1 MITLIVGGDMAAPSL
16 RVTSSMLKAW
26 RQIFQ
31 PCRRLHFQAVIR
43 YARYGTVNLQAFN
56 PVKVVHVISG
66 DLWAGAEA
74 QAATLLTQL
83 SQQPDVSVTAIVL
96 NHGEL
101 ARRLISLDIAVVV
114 LDEQKLSPP
123 AIFFKLLGLLQG
135 LQPDVVHT
143 HRIKENILASLA
155 ATIVTPAKGVRT
167 VHGSA
172 EHSLK
177 GWRKLP
183 RRLLAGLDS
192 WCGAHLQSAT
202 VAVSQEL
209 GETLVRQFPKHNV
222 VVIENG
228 VATNPQPDHDAPPA
242 WKTLNPVALHV
253 GIAGRLV
260 PVKRLDIFI
269 DMAAQLTRRKPGC
282 WQFHVF
288 GDGPQR
294 SQWVERVVA
303 LGLTQQILFHGQVPD
318 LSSQLRGLDALII
331 CSDHEGL
338 PMVALEALAVQIP
351 VLAHAVGGLRDLLDE
366 PLLISDNRA
375 SCYADKLTHLLQS
388 RAHAGDPLATVK
400 LPVQYTADYN
410 ARQVFNLYARLLA
423 E

>member
-1 MITLIVGGDMAAPSL
+1 
-16 RVTSSMLKAW
+16 
-26 RQIFQ
+26 
-31 PCRRLHFQAVIR
+31 
-43 YARYGTVNLQAFN
+43 
-56 PVKVVHVISG
+56 
-66 DLWAGAEA
+66 
-74 QAATLLTQL
+74 
-83 SQQPDVSVTAIVL
+83 
-96 NHGEL
+96 
-101 ARRLISLDIAVVV
+101 V
-114 LDEQKLSPP
+114 LDEQKLSSP
-123 AIFFKLLGLLQG
+123 AILLNLLR
-135 LQPDVVHT
+135 LLYRLKPDVVHT

-155 ATIVTPAKGVRT
+155 ATLVTAAKGVRT

-177 GWRKLP
+177 GWRNLH

-202 VAVSQEL
+202 IAVSQEL
-209 GETLVRQFPKHNV
+209 GQALAYKFPKHNV

-228 VATNPQPDHDAPPA
+228 VSTHSTSDPDVTPA
-242 WKTLNPVALHV
+242 WNKSRPDLLHV

-269 DMAAQLTRRKPGC
+269 DMAAQLTSRNPGC
-282 WQFHVF
+282 WQFHIF
-288 GDGPQR
+288 GDGPLR
-294 SQWVERVVA
+294 SQWVERVAA
-303 LGLTQQILFHGQVPD
+303 LGLAQQILFHGQVPD
-318 LSSQLRGLDALII
+318 LSSQLRSLQALII

-338 PMVALEALAVQIP
+338 PMVALEALAAKTP

-388 RAHAGDPLATVK
+388 RAEAGAPLARVT
-400 LPVQYTADYN
+400 LPDQYTADYN
-410 ARQVFNLYARLLA
+410 ARQVLGLYARLIA